1 MTNIITFVIK
11 IQVSNSSHLADAEYL
26 KAQEEGLKWLLGK
39 HLGEKSSLTASD
51 FKTLPEGADVVETYE
66 NNELKGR
73 AKEIAAGLNE
83 ESNPVVLLYKYKS
96 VD

>member
-1 MTNIITFVIK
+1 MINVDIAAFESLGA
-11 IQVSNSSHLADAEYL
+11 IQL
-26 KAQEEGLKWLLGK
+26 
-39 HLGEKSSLTASD
+39 
-51 FKTLPEGADVVETYE
+51 VETYE

>member
-1 MTNIITFVIK
+1 MVYDKQENAVFDAIVRNGDFAKLQGVDL
-11 IQVSNSSHLADAEYL
+11 VSHPMNNDEIAAFQTLAANQL
-26 KAQEEGLKWLLGK
+26 
-39 HLGEKSSLTASD
+39 
-51 FKTLPEGADVVETYE
+51 VETYE